1 MKKPESTRQ
10 KGPLWYTYYQREA
23 GRGVRPECSWQEELA
38 MPQQN
43 LEETLPEPRRMEIF
57 LALVETQDQ
66 DVGVARSRQL
76 VATRFG
82 VSEDQVKRIEQE
94 GLDREWP
101 PLWTALDHFPFS
113 REPQASVAAALAC
126 GSRLNEDRL
135 HAPFLSG
142 SPS

>member
-1 MKKPESTRQ
+1 
-10 KGPLWYTYYQREA
+10 
-23 GRGVRPECSWQEELA
+23 

-43 LEETLPEPRRMEIF
+43 VEELLPQPRRMEIF

-94 GLDREWP
+94 GLDHEWP
-101 PLWTALDHFPFS
+101 PL
-113 REPQASVAAALAC
+113 
-126 GSRLNEDRL
+126 
-135 HAPFLSG
+135 
-142 SPS
+142 

>member
-1 MKKPESTRQ
+1 
-10 KGPLWYTYYQREA
+10 
-23 GRGVRPECSWQEELA
+23 
-38 MPQQN
+38 MPQN

-101 PLWTALDHFPFS
+101 PL
-113 REPQASVAAALAC
+113 
-126 GSRLNEDRL
+126 
-135 HAPFLSG
+135 
-142 SPS
+142 